1 MHHLKNVYIIL
12 LVKNFW
18 FLVNKNDSFEDKID
32 LNESLIRY
40 QRNTKEIPFL
50 DSIFDFGANT
60 FIAADLIQF

>member
-60 FIAADLIQF
+60 FIPADLIQF